1 MKNETTEDDMKVLV
15 AGATGGLGRSLV
27 PKLIAAGH
35 EVTGMIRSESGA
47 AGVRAQGAGVVFAD
61 GLNADAVKA
70 AVVSVQPE
78 VVVHQMTALKA
89 GINFK
94 KFDESFAVTN
104 RLRTEGTQNLLA
116 ASHAAGVRRIV
127 AQSYAGWNL
136 QQGGSATK
144 TEDDPLIENPI
155 PASRETLSAIQKLE
169 ADVTGD
175 KTIEGLVLRYASFYG
190 PTGSIGKGG
199 EMVGLVQKRR
209 LPLVG
214 DGAGIWSFIH
224 YDDAADATV
233 RAITTGDPGIYQIA
247 DDDPASVAVWLPE
260 FARILGAKPPRHL
273 PAWLAK
279 LAIGELGVSAFTQQ
293 RGADN
298 AKAKDTFSWQ
308 PGYASWRQGFRHGL

>member
-1 MKNETTEDDMKVLV
+1 MKVLV

-47 AGVRAQGAGVVFAD
+47 AAVRAQGADVVFAD
-61 GLNADAVKA
+61 GLDAGAVKA
-70 AVVSVQPE
+70 AVASAQPE
-78 VVVHQMTALKA
+78 VVVHQMTALRG

-136 QQGGSATK
+136 QRGGSMTK
-144 TEDDPLIENPI
+144 TEADPFDPNPA
-155 PASRETLSAIQKLE
+155 PATRQAMDGLQRLE
-169 ADVTGD
+169 AMVTGD
-175 KTIEGLVLRYASFYG
+175 KEIEGLVLRYANFYG
-190 PTGSIGKGG
+190 PTGAIGKGG
-199 EMVGLVQKRR
+199 EIVELIQQRK

-233 RAITTGDPGIYQIA
+233 RAVSTGDPGIYQIA
-247 DDDPASVAVWLPE
+247 DDDPAASAVWLPE
-260 FARILGAKPPRHL
+260 LARILGAKAPRHL

-279 LAIGELGVSAFTQQ
+279 LAIGEVGVAFFTKI
-293 RGADN
+293 RGVDN
-298 AKAKDTFSWQ
+298 ALAKDTFDWQ
-308 PGYASWRQGFRHGL
+308 PGYASWREGFRHGL